1 MNSFGQIFRLTTFG
15 ESHGI
20 AVGGVIDGC
29 PSRLT
34 LDVEEIQ
41 RELNRRRPGQSA
53 LTTARDEKDRIEILS
68 GTFEGVTT
76 GAPIAFMV
84 RNENQHSKDYGNVA
98 ETFRPGHADYT
109 WQTKYGIRDYRGGGR
124 TSARETLARVA
135 GGAIAKQLLRTV
147 GVSVQAYTSQVAD
160 IQLEQNYR
168 HYDLNLTESNDVRC
182 PDPEVAERMSRR
194 IAESRKQG
202 DTLGGVITCVIKGV
216 PAGWGEP
223 LYDRLSARLAYAMLS
238 INACKGFEYGSGFDV
253 TRPGSEMNDPFV
265 VKDGKV
271 RTATNNSG
279 GIQGG
284 LSNGED
290 IYFRVAFK
298 PVASILQP
306 QKTVNSDLQPTTL
319 TIEGRHDPCVLPRAV
334 PVVEAMAALTLA
346 DAYLLNEKSRQ
357 DEQ

>member
-15 ESHGI
+15 ESHGE
-20 AVGGVIDGC
+20 AVGGILDGC
-29 PSRLT
+29 PPRVK
-34 LDVEEIQ
+34 LDLDEIQ
-41 RELNRRRPGQSA
+41 REMDRRRPGQGA
-53 LTTARDEKDRIEILS
+53 LTTARSEADRLQILS
-68 GTFEGVTT
+68 GLLDGVTT

-84 RNENQHSKDYGNVA
+84 RNENQRSKDYSNVA
-98 ETFRPGHADYT
+98 DTFRPSHADYT

-135 GGAIAKQLLRTV
+135 AGAIAKQVLR
-147 GVSVQAYTSQVAD
+147 GAGISIHAYTSQVAD
-160 IQLEQNYR
+160 ITLDKDYKR
-168 HYDLNLTESNDVRC
+168 YDLSVTETNEVRC
-182 PDPEVAERMSRR
+182 PDADMAEKMAERIRQAR
-194 IAESRKQG
+194 TKG
-202 DTLGGVITCVIKGV
+202 DTLGGVITCVVKGV
-216 PAGWGEP
+216 PVGWGEP

-253 TRPGSEMNDPFV
+253 NHTGSEMNDPFV
-265 VKDGKV
+265 SQDGKI

-298 PVASILQP
+298 PVASVLKP
-306 QKTVNSDLQPTTL
+306 QMTVNKHGEPVTL

-334 PVVEAMAALTLA
+334 PVVEAMAALTLV
-346 DAYLLNEKSRQ
+346 DAMLLNKTIKT
-357 DEQ
+357 